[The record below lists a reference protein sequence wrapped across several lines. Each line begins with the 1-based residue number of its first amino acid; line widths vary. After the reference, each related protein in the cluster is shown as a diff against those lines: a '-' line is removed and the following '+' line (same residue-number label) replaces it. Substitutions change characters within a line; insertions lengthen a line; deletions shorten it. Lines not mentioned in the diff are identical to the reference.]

1 MAYEHPVTQG
11 SDAWHRLRFGRPTA
25 SEFDQLLTPSF
36 ALRTGDMP
44 RTYLYRKIAEHLLG
58 KSLDQGGSWAMD
70 QGSLLE
76 SEAIPY
82 YEFTQGVKVRR
93 IGFVT
98 SDDFRIGCSP
108 DGLLDPDG
116 GIEAK
121 SPLPHTHIRYLTEGG
136 LPKEYVC
143 QVHGS
148 MYVTGRKWWA
158 FLSYC
163 RRLPPHIVR
172 VERDEKVI
180 AVIHEAVTKFLAEFD
195 RTLELIQAKAA

>member
-116 GIEAK
+116 GI
-121 SPLPHTHIRYLTEGG
+121 
-136 LPKEYVC
+136 
-143 QVHGS
+143 
-148 MYVTGRKWWA
+148 
-158 FLSYC
+158 
-163 RRLPPHIVR
+163 
-172 VERDEKVI
+172 
-180 AVIHEAVTKFLAEFD
+180 
-195 RTLELIQAKAA
+195 